1 MDKKALARKH
11 LERRI
16 SPLRERDLTRPPRG
30 WIRALRDS
38 LGMTAAQLGDRIGV
52 SQPRIAMLEKAEV
65 SGNVTLA
72 SLRQAAEGL
81 GCTFVYAL
89 VPNAPLDEI
98 LRERAR
104 RAAEL
109 QLARTHHTMK
119 LENQELEPDELRA
132 ERERL
137 VEDMLRGDLS
147 RLWVEI

>member
-16 SPLRERDLTRPPRG
+16 SPLREIDLTRPPRG